1 MRTVEF
7 LEGNGLLKGE
17 INCLKHSWNKIAGK
31 SCSGNFSLWYLCFI
45 RRKLTVLEAFVTC

>member
-45 RRKLTVLEAFVTC
+45 RRKLTVLEAFV

>member
-17 INCLKHSWNKIAGK
+17 IKCLKCSWNKIAGK
-31 SCSGNFSLWYLCFI
+31 SCSGTFSLWYSWFTT
-45 RRKLTVLEAFVTC
+45 RKYTMLDAFV